1 MKHTHTQCR
10 SRYSL
15 DTETADSTYTNCIIH
30 RRERFAY
37 THTQQI
43 GLQLIQFT
51 IICITIICITICI
64 TICIMN
70 CIWTISK
77 LFKKNRVNIWT
88 YLIMGG
94 ITHTTNSIIHQNRRR
109 PFLSSS
115 SPRKKK
121 DALESLCIITIE
133 KCRSTTRCKHCMV
146 AASPKPANETI
157 YYHFQ

>member
-1 MKHTHTQCR
+1 MYWMVQVYLYQWYDTIVQCTISTISSTCTWNTHTQCR

-51 IICITIICITICI
+51 IICITICI

-94 ITHTTNSIIHQNRRR
+94 ITHTQQTVSYTKIDDDLFSVHHHHE
-109 PFLSSS
+109 
-115 SPRKKK
+115 KKRCSRV
-121 DALESLCIITIE
+121 SL
-133 KCRSTTRCKHCMV
+133 
-146 AASPKPANETI
+146 
-157 YYHFQ
+157 YYNHREM